1 MAVGR
6 AALLLAIGAFGCS
19 GEAAEDSAAAGPSG
33 RVPLEAPRLL
43 RRVSLDLRGTL
54 PSAADLDAVEANP
67 ALLREFAAGYINSDA
82 FEERFTSLLAERWH
96 TVMDVYEVGALDYG
110 LPPEQLG
117 EFAHAVGEEPLR
129 LIAHVV
135 HENLPWSQV
144 VMADYTMAPPLLV
157 NLWPL
162 DFVEDGG
169 TGNGWAKA
177 RYTDGRPAAGVLS
190 SNGFYWRYVTNVSNK
205 SRGRVAAISRL
216 LLCTDILARPV
227 VFARSQVL
235 DPEEAIRTEPACV
248 TCHVTVD
255 PLAASMFG
263 FWWTI
268 QYNPYE
274 MQTYHPERE
283 RLGPDLLDTEPGY
296 YGTTMGGLVDLG
308 FYLSQDPRYS
318 KCAVESMA
326 EQLWHRPVGFDD
338 YEAVDR
344 MWTDFE
350 ADGQLPQGLLL
361 DVLDSESYRV
371 GSLDDNA
378 SAATR
383 EREVVERLLSPNQ
396 QRLLLSDLTGLVW
409 TQNGY
414 VQLENDKVG
423 FRDLA
428 GGVDGYTVTSPQSSP
443 GLTWVLSNKRAAQA
457 AAFTLVARDFG
468 QVAATVLTVPESAR
482 PGDPEFTSQ
491 LEALHWRL
499 FATRADSAWVAEM
512 GELWSA
518 VDLVVGPEEA
528 WEAVVEAL
536 LRDPLMVTY

>member
-1 MAVGR
+1 MRSGLWAT
-6 AALLLAIGAFGCS
+6 LLFLASCAGSEEG
-19 GEAAEDSAAAGPSG
+19 DSAGTGASG
-33 RVPLEAPRLL
+33 RVPLDAPRLL
-43 RRVSLDLRGTL
+43 RRISLDIRGTL
-54 PSAADLDAVEANP
+54 PSTADLDAVEADP
-67 ALLREFAAGYINSDA
+67 GRVQELAAGYIQSDA
-82 FEERFTSLLAERWH
+82 FETRFTSLLAERWH

-110 LPPEQLG
+110 LPTELSDQ
-117 EFAHAVGEEPLR
+117 FAHSVGEEPLR

-135 HENLPWSQV
+135 KEDLPWSEIV
-144 VMADYTMAPPLLV
+144 TADYTMTNELLAS
-157 NLWPL
+157 LWP
-162 DFVEDGG
+162 VEPLGEPMAAE
-169 TGNGWAKA
+169 GWEKA
-177 RYTDGRPAAGVLS
+177 RYTDGRPAAGVLAT
-190 SNGFYWRYVTNVSNK
+190 NGFYWRYVTNVSNK

-227 VFARSQVL
+227 VFQRSQTL

-308 FYLSQDPRYS
+308 FYISQDPRFS

-338 YEAVDR
+338 YAMVDE
-344 MWTDFE
+344 MWADFE
-350 ADGQLPQGLLL
+350 AGGQHPQALLL
-361 DVLDSESYRV
+361 DVLSSEPYAV
-371 GSLDDNA
+371 GGFDADANDT
-378 SAATR
+378 TR
-383 EREVVERLLSPNQ
+383 EREVPERLLSPNQ
-396 QRLLLSDLTGLVW
+396 QRLLLADLAGLEW
-409 TQNGY
+409 TQDGFS
-414 VQLENDKVG
+414 QLENDKVG

-428 GGVDGYTVTSPQSSP
+428 GGVDGYTVTSPQSTP
-443 GLTWVLSNKRAAQA
+443 GFTWVLANKRAAQA
-457 AAFTLVARDFG
+457 AAYMLVARDLG
-468 QVAATVLTVPESAR
+468 VEGATVLTVPTGAR
-482 PGDPEFTSQ
+482 PGDEAFSAQ
-491 LEALHWRL
+491 LDALHWRL
-499 FATRADSAWVAEM
+499 YAVRADSPWRDEM

-518 VDLVVGPEEA
+518 VEATHGPAEA
-528 WEAVVEAL
+528 WEAVVEAM